1 MFGFV
6 RSKWSAALVAGAV
19 AAVVACTMGVSA
31 SEAATSSGVLAA
43 QVPDTVVTF
52 EGANQP
58 RSALHLA
65 NTSFG
70 SFGTIRDADNAAQV
84 GTFSQQCRKGPASG
98 LGSQTAVCTGVYKF
112 TNGAQITLSAV
123 WPLAS
128 NTAFDAVVTA
138 GTLEYEGLTGSAR
151 VTPRAT
157 AGVYDVSF
165 S

>member
-1 MFGFV
+1 M
-6 RSKWSAALVAGAV
+6 
-19 AAVVACTMGVSA
+19 
-31 SEAATSSGVLAA
+31 
-43 QVPDTVVTF
+43 VTF
-52 EGANQP
+52 EGVNQP

-65 NTSFG
+65 DTSFG

-98 LGSQTAVCTGVYKF
+98 LGSQTAVCAGVYKF
-112 TNGAQITLSAV
+112 TDGDQITLSAV

-138 GTLEYEGLTGSAR
+138 GTLRYEGIAGSAR
-151 VTPRAT
+151 FTPTAT
-157 AGVYDVSF
+157 AGVYHVDF